1 MTEDKKEPQALS
13 EIKSLRG
20 EKRKVYRAG
29 DRCFKAVYSPDTI
42 HYYDEETKEYHTP
55 DNSLFRD
62 DEGKYYV
69 NGRGNFKA
77 RFSRREEDEEL
88 FILEKGMYKVT
99 VSANRNAKRRGCGLG
114 HRLHSKKEKS
124 ADKTLQ
130 DTVVYT
136 DAYDEADLTYSVEN
150 TGIKEN
156 IIINEKKNVYRYS
169 FVLNCEN
176 LICTQGEDGIIRFLS
191 CESSEEIF
199 YIPVSFMYDAG
210 GVTSYAVTQE
220 LRTHGNDTILTV
232 SCDSSWINADERV
245 FPVTVDPQIS
255 IKTDS
260 KIKTY
265 SCDNGVIKYD
275 ANIHSI
281 GGKSVNET
289 SEQYIENFMYIRFH
303 LYDYLP
309 LMRIKKAELKITQK
323 ESFLNGGKT
332 PRIGLYKAQWDVN
345 EGSSQPSLDK
355 NLTDYAIMKSE
366 KNAEYIFDI
375 TALADYAFRS
385 AHDVNL
391 ALKLVD
397 AEDVKYGYIDLY
409 GDAHMNK
416 PELIITYEPGYVTSE
431 SYRCHTHDIGKFGTG
446 MVDLSK
452 GCLTLES
459 TDFAWEGNRMPVTI
473 KHIYNNMLGDRRYTE
488 DEYIQL
494 HVADFFDVNVGYGY
508 RLNIMQSMV
517 RANFMYDGV
526 GYDGYIFTDEEGN
539 EMYFKASDECL
550 INSNNESYMLYEYI
564 GDGETLYDPELRT
577 FTYAKKKYDFDDKGR
592 LIKITDS
599 YGNTN
604 EINYTSG
611 MITSVTDGAGRSF
624 DFSYTGDGYLASITA
639 PDDTSICYSYTDGYL
654 TGITYPDGSKAEID
668 SGISGPHSIT
678 LKSSDD
684 KNLYR
689 VSYTYG
695 TGGVYS
701 VTEYGVQDGEF
712 VKGASSEYSYNIA
725 AKRTVVRTTQVK
737 DECEGETQDTYFKT
751 VYTFDDDGNITG
763 EYAYTEDTGNVQ
775 VSGEA
780 GINPYMGDG
789 GMGYIKGSDN
799 RLINHN
805 FTSLKAWD
813 EEKDSCGDATVLL
826 NEGGSLYGNN
836 CVRISS
842 DNVCTCGGGINQ
854 MTYFDP
860 DGDTYT
866 FSAYINVIKEFTGPN
881 SPGAF
886 IRVTDM
892 AGNVLS
898 ESEHIKRKTD
908 GYVRLAT
915 TFSGHKGYV
924 KVHILVCGKG
934 MVYADGAQLEK
945 GEYAGEYNYIENGSF
960 NKSAD
965 GWSIIGTKPNMAPE
979 GFDSGAALMLESD
992 FRFIQYAYQVV
1003 PVKTYRDNR
1012 ETFTLS
1018 GWAKAPSIPVKD
1030 RGEERQTTFRL
1041 RAVIHYYDK
1050 KEGSNTEEF
1059 YADFSPCTDEWQ
1071 YVSLRFAKSKYRSVG
1086 YIRVYCEYEMNN
1098 GEAYFDGISLVRNSL
1113 ETGLSQEDFTA
1124 TDSSIE
1130 ENVPE
1135 NVQEEASLG
1144 KHEQDDTDSEEAHD
1158 EYGNVLTETTYKNG
1172 IYGTIYRSFGYNNCC
1187 CGLPNSGND
1196 RIRETDAR
1204 GNDTL
1209 YTVDADTSR
1218 VTSVTDR
1225 CGAKTV
1231 YEYDSEGRTTKTSAY
1246 DRAGSRLSH
1255 ISYKYD
1261 TFDNITEIARGD
1273 GMKYEL
1279 SYNEFHK
1286 LSSIGI
1292 RGKTNRLI
1300 NYAYKEGNGRLKEVS
1315 YANGD
1320 TMKIAYNRMGQV
1332 VSEKWHNKN
1341 GTLTAHYRYVYD
1353 GSGNIVKSVDVISK
1367 KEYNYMYENGCI
1379 TRASENNIVINSE
1392 GIITKRTLT
1401 GSIIYSYDKD
1411 GNLIKK
1417 VISSQDKAKPDC
1429 TISYEYY
1436 GDSGIVSHTV
1446 CGGTAFTSRDGTDD
1460 FGRKNFDEVQTG
1472 IGFITRQFTYHDGKV
1487 TDEHKNNEKIVS
1499 GPVTNLVK
1507 RIVMSD
1513 GRILSYEYDREERIR
1528 KVAESDKSA
1537 PDTVVR
1543 ETVYTYDSLGQLI
1556 KETRDGV
1563 TVNEM
1568 TYDKYGNIKTR
1579 NGIAYTYG
1587 NSIWKDQ
1594 LTGYGDKSIS
1604 YDSQGNPVSY
1614 LGHTLTWE
1622 KGRQLKKFDSNT
1634 YTYNAGGIRTGKTV
1648 SGVKHSYRLDGTK
1661 ILSEKWGSN
1670 TLTPLYDNKDEVCG
1684 IVFNG
1689 ASYYFLKNLQ
1699 GDVISILDSGRNRVA
1714 EYLYD
1719 AWGVCTV
1726 VSDETE
1732 ERIAEVNP
1740 FRYRSYYYDSETG
1753 MYYLQSRYYDP
1764 VVGRFLCI
1772 DEFRFLNIGNNIQ
1785 RYNLF
1790 VVCDNDT
1797 VNYIDNTGNKKKKA
1811 TRSVTAVRS
1820 NHWLIDLCNKLIPN
1834 FYTESIDKTLFDKK
1848 FLGVRLTIKVGYALN
1863 SNSSGV
1869 FGMLISNHASEI
1881 TLSASINQRESFFIG
1896 GGIDWRKIYMQCGLA
1911 VTSKNPI
1918 ITYALTIQLSVSHLT
1933 SAAIIACCVAAPY
1946 LSTFLATVVT
1956 AVEST
1961 ASAAA
1966 SMLVPMIPKF
1976 VELVV

>member
-29 DRCFKAVYSPDTI
+29 DRYFKAVYSPDTI
-42 HYYDEETKEYHTP
+42 HYYDEDTKEYHTP

-191 CESSEEIF
+191 CESGEEIF
-199 YIPVSFMYDAG
+199 YIPVSFMYDAE

-255 IKTDS
+255 IRTDS

-281 GGKSVNET
+281 GGKPADKT
-289 SEQYIENFMYIRFH
+289 GKQCIENFMYIRFH

-323 ESFLNGGKT
+323 KSFLNGGKT

-355 NLTDYAIMKSE
+355 NLIDYAIIKSE
-366 KNAEYIFDI
+366 QNAEYTFDI
-375 TALADYAFRS
+375 TAFADYAYRT

-431 SYRCHTHDIGKFGTG
+431 SYRCHTHDIGRFGKG

-459 TDFAWEGNRMPVTI
+459 TDFAWAGNRMPVTI

-488 DEYIQL
+488 DGYIQL
-494 HVADFFDVNVGYGY
+494 HVADFFDVNVGFGY

-550 INSNNESYMLYEYI
+550 VNSNNESYMLYEHI
-564 GDGETLYDPELRT
+564 GDEETLYDPELRT
-577 FTYAKKKYDFDDKGR
+577 FTYSGRKYDFDSKGR

-701 VTEYGVQDGEF
+701 VTEYGVRDGEF

-789 GMGYIKGSDN
+789 GMSYIKGSDN

-805 FTSLKAWD
+805 FTSLVAWN
-813 EEKDSCGDATVLL
+813 EEKDSCGDATILL
-826 NEGGSLYGNN
+826 NEGGALYGNN

-842 DNVCTCGGGINQ
+842 DNVCTCSGGINQ

-866 FSAYINVIKEFTGPN
+866 FSAYVNVIKEFTGPN

-892 AGNVLS
+892 EGNVLS

-934 MVYADGAQLEK
+934 IVYADGAQLEK

-960 NKSAD
+960 NKGAD
-965 GWSIIGTKPNMAPE
+965 GWNIIGSTPNFASE
-979 GFDSGAALMLESD
+979 SFDSGSALMIGSD

-1144 KHEQDDTDSEEAHD
+1144 KHEQDDTDSGEAHD

-1225 CGAKTV
+1225 CGAKTA
-1231 YEYDSEGRTTKTSAY
+1231 YEYDSEGRTTKISVY

-1261 TFDNITEIARGD
+1261 TFGSMTEIVRGD

-1300 NYAYKEGNGRLKEVS
+1300 NYAYKERNGRLKEVN

-1320 TMKIAYNRMGQV
+1320 TMKIVYNRIGQA

-1341 GTLTAHYRYVYD
+1341 GTLIAHYRYIYD

-1367 KEYNYMYENGCI
+1367 KEYNYMYENGRI
-1379 TRASENNIVINSE
+1379 TRAAESDIVINSE

-1401 GSIIYSYDKD
+1401 RSIIYSYDKD

-1429 TISYEYY
+1429 TVSYEHY
-1436 GDSGIVSHTV
+1436 GDSGVVSHTV

-1460 FGRKNFDEVQTG
+1460 FGRKTFDEVQTG

-1487 TDEHKNNEKIVS
+1487 TDEHKNNEKIMS

-1513 GRILSYEYDREERIR
+1513 GRILSYEYD
-1528 KVAESDKSA
+1528 
-1537 PDTVVR
+1537 
-1543 ETVYTYDSLGQLI
+1543 
-1556 KETRDGV
+1556 
-1563 TVNEM
+1563 
-1568 TYDKYGNIKTR
+1568 
-1579 NGIAYTYG
+1579 
-1587 NSIWKDQ
+1587 
-1594 LTGYGDKSIS
+1594 
-1604 YDSQGNPVSY
+1604 
-1614 LGHTLTWE
+1614 
-1622 KGRQLKKFDSNT
+1622 
-1634 YTYNAGGIRTGKTV
+1634 
-1648 SGVKHSYRLDGTK
+1648 
-1661 ILSEKWGSN
+1661 
-1670 TLTPLYDNKDEVCG
+1670 
-1684 IVFNG
+1684 
-1689 ASYYFLKNLQ
+1689 
-1699 GDVISILDSGRNRVA
+1699 
-1714 EYLYD
+1714 
-1719 AWGVCTV
+1719 
-1726 VSDETE
+1726 
-1732 ERIAEVNP
+1732 
-1740 FRYRSYYYDSETG
+1740 
-1753 MYYLQSRYYDP
+1753 
-1764 VVGRFLCI
+1764 
-1772 DEFRFLNIGNNIQ
+1772 
-1785 RYNLF
+1785 
-1790 VVCDNDT
+1790 
-1797 VNYIDNTGNKKKKA
+1797 
-1811 TRSVTAVRS
+1811 
-1820 NHWLIDLCNKLIPN
+1820 
-1834 FYTESIDKTLFDKK
+1834 
-1848 FLGVRLTIKVGYALN
+1848 
-1863 SNSSGV
+1863 
-1869 FGMLISNHASEI
+1869 
-1881 TLSASINQRESFFIG
+1881 
-1896 GGIDWRKIYMQCGLA
+1896 
-1911 VTSKNPI
+1911 
-1918 ITYALTIQLSVSHLT
+1918 
-1933 SAAIIACCVAAPY
+1933 
-1946 LSTFLATVVT
+1946 
-1956 AVEST
+1956 
-1961 ASAAA
+1961 
-1966 SMLVPMIPKF
+1966 
-1976 VELVV
+1976 